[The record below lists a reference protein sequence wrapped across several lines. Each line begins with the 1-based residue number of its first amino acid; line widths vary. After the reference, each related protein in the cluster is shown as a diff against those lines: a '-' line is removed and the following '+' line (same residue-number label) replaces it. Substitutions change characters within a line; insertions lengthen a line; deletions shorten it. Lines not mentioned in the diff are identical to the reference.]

1 MTLILV
7 NMKYLFPD
15 ILEKQEISEMIFW
28 QIVA

>member
-7 NMKYLFPD
+7 NMKYFFPD
-15 ILEKQEISEMIFW
+15 ILEKQAISEMIFW